1 MWRKSACR
9 TPWVLHYRPPPQME
23 QQQQQ
28 QPEAVQPRWTSH
40 WDQLGRKMG
49 LSLERM
55 FSDSAVDNEDRAMQR
70 GFNAFLVTT
79 GTGRVLLGRKH
90 IMLCPNNPFRIAAL
104 LIARKRLRMEKLT
117 RRASCPLPAEEIE
130 QLVGHHLPTATYLDP
145 ANAAIMDEA
154 LEHFVVNHTAGT
166 PYGATVAIRLW

>member
-1 MWRKSACR
+1 MEQ
-9 TPWVLHYRPPPQME
+9 PQPQQQEE

-28 QPEAVQPRWTSH
+28 QAPPRWTTH
-40 WDQLGRKMG
+40 WEQLGRKMG
-49 LSLERM
+49 MSLDRM
-55 FSDSAVDNEDRAMQR
+55 FQDSAAAGEGEDHAAQRA
-70 GFNAFLVTT
+70 FNMFLMTT
-79 GTGRVLLGRKH
+79 GTGRLLLGHKR

-104 LIARKRLRMEKLT
+104 LIARKRLRMHKLT
-117 RRASCPLPAEEIE
+117 RRTSCPLPTEEIE

-154 LEHFVVNHTAGT
+154 LEHFVVHHTAGT